1 MVPGRTAGDGMI
13 PSGTQ
18 SAESGDAS
26 ELPDPPQVRAR
37 TTSTSPVLRT
47 LGVAGRVLVGLG
59 VVLLLFTAYQVWGTT
74 WSQEHTQASLR
85 QQLQR
90 EIHRASASGGAG
102 TSGAARPAVHH
113 GPPIP
118 AGTIA
123 APAVGDPVGV
133 LIIPSIGVDQ
143 VVVEGT
149 GEAELAKGPGHYS
162 GTPLPGE
169 DGNVGIAG
177 HRTTWGHPF
186 WALSAVRPGDRIIV
200 QTVQGT
206 FTYRATAAPFVV
218 TPTDVSVLAATTT
231 PSITLT
237 TCNPRFSAAQRLVVR
252 GVLTSSQLSSAPLHY
267 VSASSSTHRQAAQ
280 LAGSSSQDW
289 GTVILW
295 GVVVLAVIALAWLLA
310 RRWRRWPVYLASV
323 PILLV
328 LLYFFFRS
336 ITPHLPASL

>member
-1 MVPGRTAGDGMI
+1 MSPTDTPTGDGADT
-13 PSGTQ
+13 PEPG
-18 SAESGDAS
+18 AHLGLDGPGGAA
-26 ELPDPPQVRAR
+26 AR
-37 TTSTSPVLRT
+37 HRGGGSSPVLRA
-47 LGVAGRVLVGLG
+47 LGIAGRVLVGLG

-85 QQLQR
+85 QQLQK
-90 EIHRASASGGAG
+90 ELHRSTPAHKTGSA
-102 TSGAARPAVHH
+102 GAAHTPAHS

-123 APAVGDPVGV
+123 APAAGDPVGV

-149 GEAELAKGPGHYS
+149 GESELAKGPGHYS

-206 FTYRATAAPFVV
+206 FTYRATATPFVV
-218 TPTDVSVLAATTT
+218 TPTDVTVLAATTT

-252 GVLTSSQLSSAPLHY
+252 GVLTASQLSGAPLHY
-267 VSASSSTHRQAAQ
+267 VSESSTPHHSSTQ
-280 LAGSSSQDW
+280 LAGSSSQNW
-289 GTVILW
+289 GGVILW
-295 GVVVLAVIALAWLLA
+295 GLVILAVGTLAWFLA
-310 RRWRRWPVYLASV
+310 QRWRRWAIYLASV

-328 LLYFFFRS
+328 LLYLFFRS